1 LIENH
6 AVNGARQFFPRKG
19 VKMGRK
25 ILPDHARTPVEIL
38 PAGKVDPHIYTN
50 AEALLRRDAFDTY

>member
-1 LIENH
+1 
-6 AVNGARQFFPRKG
+6 
-19 VKMGRK
+19 MGRK
-25 ILPDHARTPVEIL
+25 ILPDHARKPVEIL